1 MRLVG
6 DLSMDKFKF
15 LVDEQRV
22 AAQVAALLNNYNRL
36 NIVHTKETILSS
48 DITYLIKQLC
58 VDGEQT
64 VVGCI
69 GLQKVDNLITT
80 LRHLSVTENKR
91 REGIGAELVTN
102 AMQKAR
108 TRFVQMHI
116 RHDNMVSLSLATR
129 LGFLAVSYDEKD
141 NYYLITVKKEVNA

>member
-1 MRLVG
+1 
-6 DLSMDKFKF
+6 MDKFKF

-22 AAQVAALLNNYNRL
+22 AAQVATLLNNYNRL

-64 VVGCI
+64 VIGCI
-69 GLQKVDNLITT
+69 GLQKVDNLTTT
-80 LRHLSVTENKR
+80 LRHLSVAENKR

-116 RHDNMVSLSLATR
+116 RHDNMASLSLATQ

>member
-1 MRLVG
+1 
-6 DLSMDKFKF
+6 MDKFKF

-22 AAQVAALLNNYNRL
+22 AAQVVALLNNYNRL

-69 GLQKVDNLITT
+69 GLQKVDNLTTT
-80 LRHLSVTENKR
+80 LRHLSVAENKR

-116 RHDNMVSLSLATR
+116 RHDNMASLSLATQ

>member
-1 MRLVG
+1 
-6 DLSMDKFKF
+6 MDKFKF

-22 AAQVAALLNNYNRL
+22 AAQVATLLNNYNRL

-64 VVGCI
+64 VIGCI
-69 GLQKVDNLITT
+69 GLQKVDNLTTT
-80 LRHLSVTENKR
+80 LRHLSVAENKR

-116 RHDNMVSLSLATR
+116 RHDNMASLSLATQ
-129 LGFLAVSYDEKD
+129 LDFLAVSYDEKD

>member
-1 MRLVG
+1 
-6 DLSMDKFKF
+6 MDKFKF

-22 AAQVAALLNNYNRL
+22 AAQVATLLNNYNRL

-64 VVGCI
+64 VIGCI
-69 GLQKVDNLITT
+69 GLQKVDNLTTT
-80 LRHLSVTENKR
+80 LRHLSVAENKR
-91 REGIGAELVTN
+91 REGIGAELVTD

-116 RHDNMVSLSLATR
+116 RHDNMASLSLATQ

>member
-1 MRLVG
+1 MVG

-69 GLQKVDNLITT
+69 GLQKVDNLTTT
-80 LRHLSVTENKR
+80 LRHLSVAENKR
-91 REGIGAELVTN
+91 REDIGAELVTN

-116 RHDNMVSLSLATR
+116 RHDNMASLSLATQ

>member
-1 MRLVG
+1 
-6 DLSMDKFKF
+6 MDKFKF

-69 GLQKVDNLITT
+69 GLQKVDNLTTT
-80 LRHLSVTENKR
+80 LRHLSVAENKR

-116 RHDNMVSLSLATR
+116 RHDNMASLSLATQ

>member
-1 MRLVG
+1 
-6 DLSMDKFKF
+6 MDKFKF

-69 GLQKVDNLITT
+69 GLQKVDNLTTT
-80 LRHLSVTENKR
+80 LRHLSVAENKR
-91 REGIGAELVTN
+91 REDIGAELVTN

-116 RHDNMVSLSLATR
+116 RHDNMASLSLATQ